1 MADNSKNLKN
11 CRILI
16 RDSVTGELIADTTA
30 EGYDPKRNLLTV
42 FAGALSKP
50 AKNRLS
56 LLALAKG
63 GVLEYSGNLRK
74 IVNGMAEIALYGERK
89 KENRNFTRYEMRT
102 EGRVEALLVGDTR
115 IELRKPVPVAILN
128 ISANGILFRG
138 DIDAFRRG
146 SKVRVRVGLKDSSF
160 VGEYEIVRSQNRNKE
175 TAEYGCRN
183 ILPEGEQGNDGEEE
197 ILDPKLRREEA
208 ARKKIRN
215 GEKTRKKREA
225 TPFPELGDAS
235 YDVLQQQM
243 EQVCG
248 YTDWLNRVAGLHQA
262 GCGLCQAEQG
272 QEAGQD
278 QTAGQDQAV
287 GGSNQ
292 AGTRQHQ
299 TEDGL
304 RQAKSGLN
312 RTEAGQDQAEGGLRQ
327 AEQGQEAGDAALEAL
342 AEDIYRR
349 VMETDEAVVLNCI
362 HRKRPEE
369 EAQPRHLLNLALIGA
384 LMGKWLHFEESMT
397 RKLIAMGLLEQIDV
411 DAKEKS
417 RLQTLYAR
425 ILTVADLYDSRAAHP
440 GHEKAGIPLVFLE
453 QMRYRG
459 VNQPTGSV
467 KMLEWVLAENILHCI
482 LYRKI
487 LLADHNIGQ
496 LLYVLPNDVEHPI
509 LAVKGEVY
517 QEIAPWRLVWIIV
530 EPDAV
535 NGNRGEKH

>member
-1 MADNSKNLKN
+1 MADHSKNLKN

-16 RDSVTGELIADTTA
+16 RDSVTGELVADTTA
-30 EGYDPKRNLLTV
+30 EGYDSKRNLLTV
-42 FAGALSKP
+42 FAGALNGP

-56 LLALAKG
+56 LLALAKS

-74 IVNGMAEIALYGERK
+74 ITNGMAEIALYGERK
-89 KENRNFTRYEMRT
+89 KENRNFTRYEMKT
-102 EGRVEALLVGDTR
+102 EGRVEALLIGDTR
-115 IELRKPVPVAILN
+115 IELRKPVPISILN

-146 SKVRVRVGLKDSSF
+146 SRVRVRVGLKDSSF

-208 ARKKIRN
+208 AKKKIRN
-215 GEKTRKKREA
+215 GAKSHKNEET
-225 TPFPELGDAS
+225 TSFLNMSDTS

-262 GCGLCQAEQG
+262 EAGMHQEEAGLDQTEASHQTKDGLDQTETGSHQTKDGLNQTKDGLNQTETG
-272 QEAGQD
+272 QE
-278 QTAGQDQAV
+278 T
-287 GGSNQ
+287 
-292 AGTRQHQ
+292 
-299 TEDGL
+299 
-304 RQAKSGLN
+304 
-312 RTEAGQDQAEGGLRQ
+312 
-327 AEQGQEAGDAALEAL
+327 GDAALEAL
-342 AEDIYRR
+342 TEDIYRR
-349 VMETDEAVVLNCI
+349 VMETDEAVILNCI

-369 EAQPRHLLNLALIGA
+369 EAQSRHLLNLALIGA
-384 LMGKWLHFEESMT
+384 LMGKWLRFDETMIKKMIE
-397 RKLIAMGLLEQIDV
+397 MGLLEQIDG

-417 RLQTLYAR
+417 RRQALYAR

-440 GHEKAGIPLVFLE
+440 SREKAGIPLVFLE

-487 LLADHNIGQ
+487 LLADHTIGQ

-509 LAVKGEVY
+509 LAVKGEVF

-535 NGNRGEKH
+535 NGNRGEKL

>member
-42 FAGALSKP
+42 FAGALSRP

-208 ARKKIRN
+208 AKKKIRN
-215 GEKTRKKREA
+215 GEKTRKKEET
-225 TPFPELGDAS
+225 TPFPELGDTS

-248 YTDWLNRVAGLHQA
+248 YTDWLNRVTVLHQA
-262 GCGLCQAEQG
+262 GGGLGQAEQG
-272 QEAGQD
+272 GE
-278 QTAGQDQAV
+278 TVQDQAQ
-287 GGSNQ
+287 GGSNPAKSGSNQ
-292 AGTRQHQ
+292 TQGGSNPAETGQDR

-304 RQAKSGLN
+304 H
-312 RTEAGQDQAEGGLRQ
+312 Q
-327 AEQGQEAGDAALEAL
+327 AEQGQEAGDAALETL

-349 VMETDEAVVLNCI
+349 VMETDEAVILNCI

-384 LMGKWLHFEESMT
+384 LMGKWLHFDETMT
-397 RKLIAMGLLEQIDV
+397 RKLIGMGLLEQIDG

-417 RLQTLYAR
+417 RMQALYAR
-425 ILTVADLYDSRAAHP
+425 IMTVADLYDSRAAHP

>member
-42 FAGALSKP
+42 FAGALSRP

-89 KENRNFTRYEMRT
+89 KENRNFTRYEMKT
-102 EGRVEALLVGDTR
+102 EGRVEALLIGDTR
-115 IELRKPVPVAILN
+115 IELRKPVPIAILN

-197 ILDPKLRREEA
+197 ILDPKLQREEA

-215 GEKTRKKREA
+215 GEKNRKKEETA
-225 TPFPELGDAS
+225 SFPELGAAS

-248 YTDWLNRVAGLHQA
+248 YTDWLNRIAGLHQA
-262 GCGLCQAEQG
+262 GGGLYQAEQD
-272 QEAGQD
+272 QETGQD
-278 QTAGQDQAV
+278 QT
-287 GGSNQ
+287 
-292 AGTRQHQ
+292 
-299 TEDGL
+299 
-304 RQAKSGLN
+304 
-312 RTEAGQDQAEGGLRQ
+312 EGGLRQ

-369 EAQPRHLLNLALIGA
+369 EAQSRHLLNLALIGA
-384 LMGKWLHFEESMT
+384 LMGKWLHFDETMT
-397 RKLIAMGLLEQIDV
+397 RKLITMGLLEQIDG
-411 DAKEKS
+411 DAKEKG
-417 RLQTLYAR
+417 RMRALYAR

-440 GHEKAGIPLVFLE
+440 SHEKAGIPFVFLE

-487 LLADHNIGQ
+487 LLADHTIGQ

>member
-42 FAGALSKP
+42 FAGALNGP

-56 LLALAKG
+56 LLALAKS

-74 IVNGMAEIALYGERK
+74 ITNGMAEIALYGERK
-89 KENRNFTRYEMRT
+89 KENRNFTRYEMKT
-102 EGRVEALLVGDTR
+102 EGRVEALLIGDTR
-115 IELRKPVPVAILN
+115 IELRKPVPISILN

-146 SKVRVRVGLKDSSF
+146 SRVRVRVGLKDSSF

-183 ILPEGEQGNDGEEE
+183 ILPEGEQGSDEEEE

-208 ARKKIRN
+208 ARRKIRN
-215 GEKTRKKREA
+215 GAKSHKNEET
-225 TPFPELGDAS
+225 TSFLNMSDTS

-248 YTDWLNRVAGLHQA
+248 YTDWLNRVAVLHQAEAGSDQAEDGLHQTEA
-262 GCGLCQAEQG
+262 GSDQAKAGLYQAE
-272 QEAGQD
+272 AGMRQAK
-278 QTAGQDQAV
+278 AGSDQAEN
-287 GGSNQ
+287 GL
-292 AGTRQHQ
+292 HQ
-299 TEDGL
+299 TE
-304 RQAKSGLN
+304 
-312 RTEAGQDQAEGGLRQ
+312 AEP
-327 AEQGQEAGDAALEAL
+327 ETGDAALGAL
-342 AEDIYRR
+342 TEEIYQR
-349 VMETDEAVVLNCI
+349 VMETDEAVILNCI

-369 EAQPRHLLNLALIGA
+369 EAQSRHLLNLALIGA
-384 LMGKWLHFEESMT
+384 LMGKWLRFDETMIKKMIE
-397 RKLIAMGLLEQIDV
+397 MGLLEQIDG
-411 DAKEKS
+411 DAKEKN
-417 RLQTLYAR
+417 RRQALYAR

-440 GHEKAGIPLVFLE
+440 SREKAGIPLVFLE

-487 LLADHNIGQ
+487 LLADHTIGQ

-509 LAVKGEVY
+509 LAVKGEVF

>member
-42 FAGALSKP
+42 FAGALSRP

-102 EGRVEALLVGDTR
+102 EGRVEALLIGDTR
-115 IELRKPVPVAILN
+115 IELRKPVSIAILN

-215 GEKTRKKREA
+215 GERNRKKEE
-225 TPFPELGDAS
+225 TTSFPELGDAS

-248 YTDWLNRVAGLHQA
+248 YTDWLNRVAVLHQA
-262 GCGLCQAEQG
+262 GGGLYQAEQG
-272 QEAGQD
+272 QETGQD
-278 QTAGQDQAV
+278 QTEGGSNPVKNRSSRPETGQDQ
-287 GGSNQ
+287 
-292 AGTRQHQ
+292 T
-299 TEDGL
+299 
-304 RQAKSGLN
+304 
-312 RTEAGQDQAEGGLRQ
+312 EGGLRQ
-327 AEQGQEAGDAALEAL
+327 AEQGQAAGDAALEAL

-369 EAQPRHLLNLALIGA
+369 EAQSRHLLNLALIGA
-384 LMGKWLHFEESMT
+384 LMGKWLHFDETMT
-397 RKLIAMGLLEQIDV
+397 RKLITMGLLEQTDG
-411 DAKEKS
+411 DAKEKN
-417 RLQTLYAR
+417 RMQALYAR

-440 GHEKAGIPLVFLE
+440 SHEKAGIPLVFLE

-487 LLADHNIGQ
+487 LLADHTIGQ

>member
-16 RDSVTGELIADTTA
+16 RDSVTGELIADTTV
-30 EGYDPKRNLLTV
+30 EGYDTRRNVLTV
-42 FAGALSKP
+42 FAGALSRP
-50 AKNRLS
+50 AKSRLS
-56 LLALAKG
+56 LLALAKS

-74 IVNGMAEIALYGERK
+74 IINGMAEIALYGERK
-89 KENRNFTRYEMRT
+89 KENRNFTRYEMKT
-102 EGRVEALLVGDTR
+102 EGRVEALLIGETR
-115 IELRKPVPVAILN
+115 IELRKPVPIAILN

-183 ILPEGEQGNDGEEE
+183 ILPEGEQGEDEEEE

-208 ARKKIRN
+208 AKKKIRN
-215 GEKTRKKREA
+215 GEKIRKEETTLSMDKSD
-225 TPFPELGDAS
+225 TS

-248 YTDWLNRVAGLHQA
+248 YTDWLNRVTGLHQA
-262 GCGLCQAEQG
+262 
-272 QEAGQD
+272 
-278 QTAGQDQAV
+278 
-287 GGSNQ
+287 
-292 AGTRQHQ
+292 
-299 TEDGL
+299 EDG
-304 RQAKSGLN
+304 
-312 RTEAGQDQAEGGLRQ
+312 AET
-327 AEQGQEAGDAALEAL
+327 GDAALEAL
-342 AEDIYRR
+342 AEDIYQR
-349 VMETDEAVVLNCI
+349 VMDTDEAVILNCI

-384 LMGKWLHFEESMT
+384 LMGKWLHFNETMI
-397 RKLIAMGLLEQIDV
+397 RKLIEMGLLEQMDG

-417 RLQTLYAR
+417 RMQALYAR

-440 GHEKAGIPLVFLE
+440 GREKAGIPLVFLE
-453 QMRYRG
+453 QMRFRG
-459 VNQPTGSV
+459 VNQPAGSV
-467 KMLEWVLAENILHCI
+467 KMLEWALAENILHCI

-487 LLADHNIGQ
+487 LLADHTIGQ

-509 LAVKGEVY
+509 LVVNGEVY
-517 QEIAPWRLVWIIV
+517 QEIAPWRLIWIIV